1 MNFTVGLTNSTGLNG
16 NLVATSLY
24 SFNFLVLVESPF
36 TWFSLQLEKWT
47 FFPLK
52 ADTFCEQQ
60 PHHRHW

>member
-36 TWFSLQLEKWT
+36 TWFSLQSGYKQS
-47 FFPLK
+47 FFK
-52 ADTFCEQQ
+52 IIYKKSVFTTDM
-60 PHHRHW
+60 

>member
-36 TWFSLQLEKWT
+36 TWFSLQSGYKQS
-47 FFPLK
+47 FLK
-52 ADTFCEQQ
+52 SSIKRAFSQLTC
-60 PHHRHW
+60 RIK